1 MNRDVHPTSELA
13 LLIFMPLFIQGARKG
28 GVKVKGKTEPR
39 LYTPPLRE
47 LTEDTSLGFLCIS
60 YAEVELKEKLYPW
73 QKWALIHALEITG
86 DLQKE
91 WRFRFR
97 TILFMIARQNGKTKL
112 SYIIASFFM
121 NVLEA
126 ESIFGTSLSLDKA
139 EEVWESVIAAQESN
153 PALSKSIERVA
164 RTNGNKRLILKNGS
178 TYKVGAPTR
187 RAGRGDSNDLV
198 LLDEI
203 REQRD
208 FEVMAAATASTV
220 AKPNGVI
227 ICFSNAGDPD
237 SIVLRQLRSTALE
250 RITGDKAADFGGDI
264 DGDNLGLFEWSS
276 PEGASTDDFE
286 ALSYANP
293 ALGYGR
299 LTERA
304 LMASRQ
310 TLPENKFRSECM
322 CQQVETI
329 LPAPFPDGA
338 WEAGIDETSCIAPES
353 EIYYGI
359 DMSQDRTWV
368 SIAVCGLREDGNAHI
383 EVVARR
389 SGIAWAEEWFRVRA
403 LRGKM
408 NLAFQGRGA
417 PVTGTAELLCT
428 IAGVERYAIEGAEL
442 TSSWGRFWDGI
453 AACGDPTR
461 GGLKIYHLPQPVMDL
476 PAKTMQLRNLGGG
489 VELPD
494 RVKSPDEI
502 SALYACFMAFAAATK
517 LDTKQTKIY
526 ESAYA
531 AGGSVA
537 FV

>member
-1 MNRDVHPTSELA
+1 MYGR
-13 LLIFMPLFIQGARKG
+13 
-28 GVKVKGKTEPR
+28 TEPR

-47 LTEDTSLGFLCIS
+47 LTEATSFGFLCIA
-60 YAEVELKEKLYPW
+60 YAENTLKENLYPW
-73 QKWALIHALEITG
+73 QKWALIHALEIVG
-86 DLQKE
+86 DMQGE

-112 SYIIASFFM
+112 SYILASFFM
-121 NVLEA
+121 NVLES

-139 EEVWESVIAAQESN
+139 EEVWESVIEAQEEN
-153 PALSKSIERVA
+153 PELNKQIERVA

-198 LLDEI
+198 LLDEV

-208 FEVMAAATASTV
+208 FEVLAAATASTV

-237 SIVLRQLRSTALE
+237 SVVLRQLRSTALE
-250 RITGDKAADFGGDI
+250 RITGDKASDFGGEI
-264 DGDNLGLFEWSS
+264 DGDSLGLFEWSA
-276 PEGASTDDFE
+276 PDGAAVTDWE
-286 ALSYANP
+286 ALAYANP

-304 LMASRQ
+304 LTASRQ

-329 LPAPFPDGA
+329 LPQPFPDGA
-338 WEAGIDETSCIAPES
+338 WSAGVDETSCIAPSS

-368 SIAVCGLREDGNAHI
+368 SIAACGFREDGNVHI
-383 EVVARR
+383 EVIARR
-389 SGIAWAEEWFRVRA
+389 SGIAWVEDWFRTRAVR
-403 LRGKM
+403 GNMK
-408 NLAFQGRGA
+408 LAFQGRGA

-428 IAGVERYAIEGAEL
+428 IAGVERYAIEGTAL
-442 TSSWGRFWDGI
+442 TSAWGRFWDGV
-453 AACGDPTR
+453 ASCGDPSR
-461 GGLKIYHLPQPVMDL
+461 GGIKIYHLPQPVLDM

-502 SALYACFMAFAAATK
+502 SAIYACFMAFAAATK
-517 LDTKQTKIY
+517 IDDTKRPKIY

-531 AGGSVA
+531 TGSSVV